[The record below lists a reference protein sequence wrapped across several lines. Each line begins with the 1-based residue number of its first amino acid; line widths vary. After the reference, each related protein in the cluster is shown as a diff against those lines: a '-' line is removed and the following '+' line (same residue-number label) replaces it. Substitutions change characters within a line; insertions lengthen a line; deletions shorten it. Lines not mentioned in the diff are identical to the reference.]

1 MTPPETILDV
11 MARAIPQVTIYQ
23 PRWSPED
30 YRQRPTEFDA
40 RIAEEIITKV
50 MNGETLNALVANNRD
65 YPLPGTFLLW
75 LKQEPEYNLKYRR
88 AKEIQT
94 ELLVDGILED
104 GKAGTWDAGVRV
116 RAGQI
121 YAEKTDP
128 GRYGPKATVWTPP
141 PEGDNNAPVVDHTA
155 ELRRKIG
162 AMAERAKQ
170 RAQAATEEGDD

>member
-1 MTPPETILDV
+1 MPRP
-11 MARAIPQVTIYQ
+11 IPQVTIYQ
-23 PRWSPED
+23 PRWAPED
-30 YRQRPTEFDA
+30 YRQRPKDFDPELT
-40 RIAEEIITKV
+40 EEIIVKI
-50 MNGETLNALVANNRD
+50 MNGETLNALCANNRD

-75 LKQEPEYNLKYRR
+75 LRQEPDYGAKYRR

-104 GKAGTWDAGVRV
+104 GKAGTWDASTRV

-128 GRYGPKATVWTPP
+128 GRYGPRATIITTRD
-141 PEGDNNAPVVDHTA
+141 EDAEPVTDHTL
-155 ELRRKIG
+155 ELKRKIN

-170 RAQAATEEGDD
+170 RAKIEGES